1 MAVLSSWPARSWEI
15 GSRGL
20 RPIYKGRNRE
30 RRPRGLVVSDYPHP
44 KLAVRPRSKSLI
56 VYSLFIRYDSGVA
69 FQREET
75 DGKPMRAGLAVFLA
89 AAFIAAVRLARVENL
104 SPSPKLVSTLSDS
117 LVLARRL
124 LDDTRKKFPELF

>member
-1 MAVLSSWPARSWEI
+1 
-15 GSRGL
+15 
-20 RPIYKGRNRE
+20 
-30 RRPRGLVVSDYPHP
+30 
-44 KLAVRPRSKSLI
+44 LAVNGTTHIGIWGYAPSI
-56 VYSLFIRYDSGVA
+56 NGPVVYSLFIRYDSCVGL
-69 FQREET
+69 QREET

-117 LVLARRL
+117 LALARRL